1 MSKKRKRREK
11 RPDPPLSPLDMG
23 IYIAILIA
31 GIIVGICMM
40 GLHFEL
46 REKLAFS
53 DGALASNVES
63 LAVLTA
69 LPLTLFMAV
78 GSPLFFALCCY
89 ILKKPIFGNKKVKY
103 GEYPWPTGLYPLF
116 DRRRKLHPMSERE
129 RRARDK
135 GLCLSFAIFA
145 ACLVLFASGIAPR
158 CSLYENGEVRHYNCF
173 NSLSAVYSID
183 DFESVK
189 FRTYNPGKGASWTY
203 EMVLSR
209 SEWKNCIFSAG
220 DFYDKDTDIDIMLS
234 IKAMFPESMVK
245 YHGAE
250 RVELIDNL
258 SPEDMSKLRE
268 LFGR

>member
-1 MSKKRKRREK
+1 MSKRKKKAK
-11 RPDPPLSPLDMG
+11 RPNPPLGRLDKA
-23 IYIAILIA
+23 IYIAILFI
-31 GIIVGICMM
+31 GLIVGLCMP
-40 GLHFEL
+40 GLHIEL
-46 REKLAFS
+46 REALAFS
-53 DGALASNVES
+53 DGALASNCQS
-63 LAVLTA
+63 WLLIFS
-69 LPLTLFMAV
+69 LPLVFFFMLGAFLLFAL
-78 GSPLFFALCCY
+78 GFAYKKPLF
-89 ILKKPIFGNKKVKY
+89 GNEKVEY
-103 GEYPWPTGLYPLF
+103 GAHPWPTGLYPLF

-135 GLCLSFAIFA
+135 GICLCFAIFA

-158 CSLYENGEVRHYNCF
+158 CSLYENGEVRHYSCF